1 MCKCVL
7 SSPAQ
12 DALSAQ
18 SSCPSGAAP
27 QASKERAKSRGIL
40 RSASGKAAASD
51 SGGAR
56 AGQPGR
62 PSLRKAE
69 STRARGSAPPRASLS
84 SQSKAVSVSER
95 LDSSSGLPR
104 ASSVISTAE
113 GTVRRTSIHDLLSK
127 DSRQPVLV
135 DPSPSRTKSA
145 SSEYG
150 PDPQAPD
157 AALPK
162 SASMPCSVEEPELS
176 SLQAFLGPS
185 FTVDSIFLDSIF
197 SEPAV
202 TGGARNQAILSLN
215 TSLVSNI
222 SGPPHKAPASKRGGG
237 GGTSSDERPADAE
250 PEPEAGFPSED
261 GQSLWYEY
269 GCV

>member
-1 MCKCVL
+1 T
-7 SSPAQ
+7 
-12 DALSAQ
+12 
-18 SSCPSGAAP
+18 PSQHNRP
-27 QASKERAKSRGIL
+27 ASKERAKGRGIL

-69 STRARGSAPPRASLS
+69 STRAKGSAPPRASLS

-95 LDSSSGLPR
+95 LDSS
-104 ASSVISTAE
+104 ASVISTAE

-135 DPSPSRTKSA
+135 DPA

-162 SASMPCSVEEPELS
+162 SASMPCGVEEPELS

-215 TSLVSNI
+215 T
-222 SGPPHKAPASKRGGG
+222 GPPHKAPASKRGGG
-237 GGTSSDERPADAE
+237 GGGASSDERPADA
-250 PEPEAGFPSED
+250 EPEAGFPSED

>member
-1 MCKCVL
+1 M
-7 SSPAQ
+7 
-12 DALSAQ
+12 Q
-18 SSCPSGAAP
+18 SSGVSGAVP
-27 QASKERAKSRGIL
+27 QASRERVKSRGIL
-40 RSASGKAAASD
+40 RSASGKASAVD
-51 SGGAR
+51 SSGAR
-56 AGQPGR
+56 GQPGR

-69 STRARGSAPPRASLS
+69 STCSKGSAPPRAGLS
-84 SQSKAVSVSER
+84 AQSKASSASLSER
-95 LDSSSGLPR
+95 LDSAAGLPR

-113 GTVRRTSIHDLLSK
+113 GSVRRTSIHDLLSK

-135 DPSPSRTKSA
+135 DPAPARSQ
-145 SSEYG
+145 SEYS
-150 PDPQAPD
+150 DP
-157 AALPK
+157 ALPK
-162 SASMPCSVEEPELS
+162 SASMPCRVEEPEPS

-215 TSLVSNI
+215 TSLVSSI
-222 SGPPHKAPASKRGGG
+222 SGPPHKAKCL
-237 GGTSSDERPADAE
+237 DERPAE
-250 PEPEAGFPSED
+250 PEPEPEPEPGFPSED

>member
-1 MCKCVL
+1 MRLWETMFPV
-7 SSPAQ
+7 PAQ
-12 DALSAQ
+12 AGLSA
-18 SSCPSGAAP
+18 SGAV
-27 QASKERAKSRGIL
+27 SRERVKSRGIL
-40 RSASGKAAASD
+40 RSSSGKASA
-51 SGGAR
+51 G

-69 STRARGSAPPRASLS
+69 STRARGSAPPRAGLS
-84 SQSKAVSVSER
+84 AQSKASSASLSER
-95 LDSSSGLPR
+95 LDTAAGLPR

-113 GTVRRTSIHDLLSK
+113 GSVRRTSIHELLSK

-135 DPSPSRTKSA
+135 DPAPARPQ
-145 SSEYG
+145 SEYS
-150 PDPQAPD
+150 DP
-157 AALPK
+157 ALPK
-162 SASMPCSVEEPELS
+162 SASMPCRVEEPEPS

-215 TSLVSNI
+215 TSLVSSI
-222 SGPPHKAPASKRGGG
+222 SGPPHKAKR
-237 GGTSSDERPADAE
+237 SDEAE
-250 PEPEAGFPSED
+250 AEPSED